1 MFAYDFHL
9 ELRFNWGL
17 ESCWLRGAARV
28 SVFMGS
34 GIETLVI
41 HLARAEGR
49 RAQVEKLLQGTPYPA
64 RVLAA
69 VDGAIVPV
77 VERNTGISNRPLFAP
92 SYPFPI
98 GSGEYGCFQSHRKA
112 WQTIL
117 DEGLEA
123 ALILEDDVELTPV
136 FSDSLAFAVEQSKTY
151 GYVQFQTRRVD
162 KSSVVSR
169 LGRSCL
175 VQPQVTPL
183 RTSAQVVSRSA
194 AEKLL
199 ILSEVIDRPVDAF
212 LQSHWHTGLHV
223 TCIVPSG
230 IEDRTQE
237 TGGST
242 ISLKRSI
249 WAKMKHELKREFLR
263 GRYRIAVK
271 RLSKSANSVH

>member
-1 MFAYDFHL
+1 M
-9 ELRFNWGL
+9 
-17 ESCWLRGAARV
+17 ARV
-28 SVFMGS
+28 SGYMGS

-69 VDGAIVPV
+69 VDGAQVPNA
-77 VERNTGISNRPLFAP
+77 ERNGAISSKPLFSP

-98 GSGEYGCFQSHRKA
+98 GPGEYGCFQSHRKA

-136 FSDSLAFAVEQSKTY
+136 FPESLAFAVEQAKTY
-151 GYVQFQTRRVD
+151 GYVQFQTRRID
-162 KSSVVSR
+162 ESTVVSR
-169 LGRSCL
+169 SDRSCL
-175 VQPQVTPL
+175 VQPAVTPL
-183 RTSAQVVSRSA
+183 RTSAQVVSRLA

-199 ILSEVIDRPVDAF
+199 ILSELIDRPVDAF

-223 TCIVPSG
+223 TCVVPSG

-242 ISLKRSI
+242 ISPKRSI
-249 WAKMKHELKREFLR
+249 WAKMKREFKREFLR
-263 GRYRIAVK
+263 GRYRIAVN
-271 RLSKSANSVH
+271 RLSKSAKPVL